1 MLRIKDHWI
10 DPHWR
15 FSITAFISSDMFSS
29 NKSTLVSALQTLP
42 LERGQYKYFGY
53 KLGRWY
59 SLRSF
64 KYRNVDNRC
73 NGWSH
78 VNNGSIHWVTS
89 KVVWSQYV
97 QRWKSRKLGLRGVFE
112 QPWHL
117 PEKIFF
123 TSNVKLIS
131 NKNVNKF
138 QTKIG
143 RFKNSKPF
151 SKIQVLPVKGE
162 PGIFYIKGPSTL
174 VDKYKI

>member
-89 KVVWSQYV
+89 KLVWSQKV
-97 QRWKSRKLGLRGVFE
+97 QRWRNRKLGLRGIFK
-112 QPWHL
+112 QAWHL
-117 PEKIFF
+117 PEK
-123 TSNVKLIS
+123 
-131 NKNVNKF
+131 KF
-138 QTKIG
+138 RLQCQTDFKQNCQQIPNQNLKIH
-143 RFKNSKPF
+143 
-151 SKIQVLPVKGE
+151 VLPVKRE
-162 PGIFYIKGPSTL
+162 PSIFYIKRPATL
-174 VDKYKI
+174 RLYENCTNT

>member
-112 QPWHL
+112 QAWHL
-117 PEKIFF
+117 PEKIF
-123 TSNVKLIS
+123 LPPIS
-131 NKNVNKF
+131 DWF
-138 QTKIG
+138 QTKMST
-143 RFKNSKPF
+143 NSKPKF
-151 SKIQVLPVKGE
+151 WDSRIPNQYLKIQVLPVKGE
-162 PGIFYIKGPSTL
+162 PGIFYIKGPATL

>member
-1 MLRIKDHWI
+1 MLPIKDHWM
-10 DPHWR
+10 DPNWR

-42 LERGQYKYFGY
+42 LERGQYNYFGY

-78 VNNGSIHWVTS
+78 VNNGSIHWITI
-89 KVVWSQYV
+89 KVVWSQKV
-97 QRWKSRKLGLRGVFE
+97 QRWKNRKLGLRGVFE
-112 QPWHL
+112 QAWHL

-123 TSNVKLIS
+123 TSNIRLIS

-138 QTKIG
+138 QTKIL

-162 PGIFYIKGPSTL
+162 PGIFYIKGPATL
-174 VDKYKI
+174 VDEYEI